1 MVRKAAT
8 GWRATRGPSEEELG
22 VCWFWAAV
30 DMICPF
36 LDWQSRIGV
45 RFAQARRS
53 GALGFGYCTLGWDSS
68 LAAAGNGR
76 ISFG

>member
-1 MVRKAAT
+1 
-8 GWRATRGPSEEELG
+8 
-22 VCWFWAAV
+22 
-30 DMICPF
+30 MICPF